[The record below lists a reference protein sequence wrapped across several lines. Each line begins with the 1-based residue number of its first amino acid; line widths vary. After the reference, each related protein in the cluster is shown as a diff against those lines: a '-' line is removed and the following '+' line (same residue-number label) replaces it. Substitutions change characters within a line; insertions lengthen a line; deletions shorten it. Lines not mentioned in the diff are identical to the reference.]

1 MLLPQSGYASM
12 SQIALTCRMILATM
26 VLPFLSAGLR
36 PAAAADGDSLWASR
50 AAARGRQTGSQSEL
64 RLAEPKRLSSSRP
77 VYSTAQS
84 EPVPPGPNL
93 GGPAPR
99 NETPPMQSLPPNA
112 REAEAIDPSWK
123 PIGAVSVTITNPMG
137 DLPADLAAPVFARAG
152 VVGPDDAECRNWMEF
167 SYFWMASGF
176 CSGPLYFEEPNLER
190 YGYQFACLQ
199 PAVSAAHFFATI
211 PVLPYKMVV
220 HPPCECI
227 YSLGYYRPGS
237 CAPLQHER
245 FHLEPAAAAETGA
258 VIGLILL
265 IGS

>member
-1 MLLPQSGYASM
+1 M
-12 SQIALTCRMILATM
+12 
-26 VLPFLSAGLR
+26 
-36 PAAAADGDSLWASR
+36 
-50 AAARGRQTGSQSEL
+50 QT
-64 RLAEPKRLSSSRP
+64 
-77 VYSTAQS
+77 
-84 EPVPPGPNL
+84 
-93 GGPAPR
+93 
-99 NETPPMQSLPPNA
+99 LPPNA

-123 PIGAVSVTITNPMG
+123 PIGAVTVTITNPKG
-137 DLPADLAAPVFARAG
+137 DLPDDLATPVFARAG
-152 VVGPDDAECRNWMEF
+152 VVGPEAAEYRNWMEF
-167 SYFWMASGF
+167 GYFWMASGF

-190 YGYQFACLQ
+190 YGYQFGCLQ

-211 PVLPYKMVV
+211 PMLPYKMVV

-245 FHLEPAAAAETGA
+245 FHLEPAAAAAESGA